1 MVRAAWFA
9 AAVIAAML
17 GYDLLL
23 RDWLGDTGWFVI
35 GVGVGIATAVLGSL
49 AHDALAGTGGGTS

>member
-49 AHDALAGTGGGTS
+49 AHDALAGARER

>member
-1 MVRAAWFA
+1 M
-9 AAVIAAML
+9 AAVILAVL

-49 AHDALAGTGGGTS
+49 AHDALAGARDR